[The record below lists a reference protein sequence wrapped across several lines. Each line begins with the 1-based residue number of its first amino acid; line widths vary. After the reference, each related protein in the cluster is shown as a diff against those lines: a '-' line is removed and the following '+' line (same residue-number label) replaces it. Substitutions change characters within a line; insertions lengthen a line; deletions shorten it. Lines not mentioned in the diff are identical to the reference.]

1 MMTVSPRET
10 GTALLTVLLLVAV
23 MATVAATA
31 LDRLGLATRLAG
43 NARDAGQARAWL
55 ASAELLATTRIE
67 DLRRAQPN
75 KVTLAGNWLGVAR
88 TIDLPDGTR
97 VSATLGDGG
106 NCFNLNALV
115 RELNRAVLA
124 PRPEG
129 RAEFEALM
137 KALGFD
143 AARATRIAAAA
154 TDYIDDDDAPL
165 PGGVEQS
172 GYPQGSRPANRM
184 MTDRSELRI
193 IPGVSAADAK
203 LLARWTCALPLTGRS
218 PINVNTLRPEE
229 APLLAM
235 LYQGRVDVTRART
248 ALASRPAAGYDNG
261 AALFQA
267 PALAA
272 TPAPDDAI
280 RQVGAK
286 TDFFTLDATIIGRD
300 GDAASYGERALIDAS
315 QTPARVL
322 SRSWG
327 DVS

>member
-1 MMTVSPRET
+1 MMTVPLREK

-55 ASAELLATTRIE
+55 ASAELLATTKIE

-88 TIDLPDGTR
+88 TIALPDGTQ

-137 KALGFD
+137 KALGVD
-143 AARATRIAAAA
+143 PARASSIAARA
-154 TDYIDDDDAPL
+154 TDYIDDDDVPL
-165 PGGVEQS
+165 PGGVEQG
-172 GYPQGSRPANRM
+172 GYPNGARPANRM
-184 MTDRSELRI
+184 MTDRSELRA
-193 IPGVSAADAK
+193 IPGVSAAEAR

-235 LYQGRVDVTRART
+235 LYQGSLDLTRART
-248 ALASRPAAGYDNG
+248 ALASRPAAGYDN
-261 AALFQA
+261 APALFQS

-272 TPAPDDAI
+272 TVAPDEAV
-280 RQVGAK
+280 RQVAAK

-300 GDAASYGERALIDAS
+300 GDAASHKERALIDAS
-315 QTPARVL
+315 QSLARVL

>member
-1 MMTVSPRET
+1 MIVVDPREK

-97 VSATLGDGG
+97 VLATIGDGG

-115 RELNRAVLA
+115 RVLDGKVLA
-124 PRPEG
+124 PRREG
-129 RAEFEALM
+129 RVEFETLM
-137 KALGFD
+137 AAIGID
-143 AARATRIAAAA
+143 AARASRISAAA
-154 TDYIDDDDAPL
+154 TDYIDDDDVAL
-165 PGGVEQS
+165 PGGVEQG

-193 IPGVSAADAK
+193 IPGVSPADAR
-203 LLARWTCALPLTGRS
+203 LLARWTCALPLVGRS

-235 LYQGRVDVTRART
+235 LYQGALDPARART
-248 ALASRPAAGYDNG
+248 ALAGRPAAGYDNAG
-261 AALFQA
+261 ALFQS

-272 TPAPDDAI
+272 ITAPDEAL
-280 RQVGAK
+280 RQAGAK
-286 TDFFTLDATIIGRD
+286 TDFFTLEAEIVGRD
-300 GDAASYGERALIDAS
+300 AEAASFGERALIDAS
-315 QTPARVL
+315 EAPARVL

-327 DVS
+327 DIK